1 MLNSWE
7 HIPFPLIRWD
17 AKDLHSRKLTAGSQK
32 LVVEI
37 LFCKKYFQVRGW
49 SGVYITQHLA
59 FHMELRLGST
69 RVSMEVISW
78 LVSWF
83 IIYNL
88 LTGFTTYLYRAY
100 NPFTKYQQ
108 DIAVYILVG
117 KWRCSFVWSS
127 WTKEK
132 ILLMIPMLGSPNL
145 IAENFNPTWVISY
158 DLYFLQRFIFFR
170 PLSSS

>member
-1 MLNSWE
+1 M
-7 HIPFPLIRWD
+7 
-17 AKDLHSRKLTAGSQK
+17 
-32 LVVEI
+32 
-37 LFCKKYFQVRGW
+37 
-49 SGVYITQHLA
+49 YITQHLA

-117 KWRCSFVWSS
+117 K
-127 WTKEK
+127 
-132 ILLMIPMLGSPNL
+132 
-145 IAENFNPTWVISY
+145 
-158 DLYFLQRFIFFR
+158 
-170 PLSSS
+170 